1 MISKHIFIFFIFIF
15 FSKELFFFDEEL
27 LVVFSF
33 FIIFITLFYL
43 LKSLISSELETR
55 SNLIYVQFLEYLKAK
70 KDLLNLMLFFYNQR
84 TSSLILK
91 LIETFEDF
99 SLIIQNNFKV
109 YLNSLIFW
117 SHRSIVSQLMTTL
130 TFENLYLKKEI
141 LSVVLL
147 ANLESRVNFFGNQIT
162 IIK

>member
-117 SHRSIVSQLMTTL
+117 SHRSIVSQLINTL

-162 IIK
+162 IK

>member
-1 MISKHIFIFFIFIF
+1 MISKHIFISFIFIF

-99 SLIIQNNFKV
+99 SLIIQNNFKI
-109 YLNSLIFW
+109 YLNSLIF
-117 SHRSIVSQLMTTL
+117 
-130 TFENLYLKKEI
+130 
-141 LSVVLL
+141 
-147 ANLESRVNFFGNQIT
+147 
-162 IIK
+162 

>member
-1 MISKHIFIFFIFIF
+1 MVSKHIFIFFIFIF

-117 SHRSIVSQLMTTL
+117 SHRSIVSQLMTIL

-162 IIK
+162 IK

>member
-99 SLIIQNNFKV
+99 SLIIQNNFKI

-117 SHRSIVSQLMTTL
+117 SHRSIVSQLINTL

-162 IIK
+162 IK